1 MERWLQSRSVELAAK
16 MKYHVEFLNLIL
28 LKWVTFSKTKQ
39 QKRYNAI
46 FLNMIKKLWSIF
58 SENLIPVTKCINYWF
73 IRTIY
78 TMFMCCFCRLFTF
91 FHVNHTKDWD
101 NTFAIILHTNN
112 NKKSK
117 HRRSWR
123 RNSCPIF
130 PESYLF
136 LIGYTCCLPNLVFRV
151 FRIRSQW
158 PFSSLI
164 WVSSIWCCFV
174 CCVNKIIKNKKF

>member
-91 FHVNHTKDWD
+91 FHVNHTKDWH

-112 NKKSK
+112 KWIKK
-117 HRRSWR
+117 WTEMVEG
-123 RNSCPIF
+123 IW
-130 PESYLF
+130 L
-136 LIGYTCCLPNLVFRV
+136 LVN
-151 FRIRSQW
+151 
-158 PFSSLI
+158 SLI
-164 WVSSIWCCFV
+164 FRKFWEVCFA
-174 CCVNKIIKNKKF
+174 FPH